1 MELYAYRGEPWSP
14 KGLYKMERG
23 WRGEEVDEYNFFVR
37 LSEGILC
44 VDVREHKQRVLIDL
58 YCFMTRGC

>member
-1 MELYAYRGEPWSP
+1 
-14 KGLYKMERG
+14 MERG